1 MKQSLGGFQKQSLFH
16 PQRCGTQL
24 SHQCV
29 TIHRALSPRR
39 AYLSFSMQSF
49 DWGRGFTGVSDCKES
64 ACNAR
69 RPRFDP
75 WVRKMLWR
83 REWLP
88 TPVFLPRE
96 SHGQRS
102 VAGYSP
108 WVHKELDTTE
118 QLTLLSYV
126 GRIDWTIGHVVELS
140 LQPIFSPQRLGW
152 YLLCGSKSQPSKPMV
167 GLPGLPA
174 PILSHAIN
182 KNHQVELNEPTMNN
196 KDTSVTWEI
205 HRF

>member
-102 VAGYSP
+102 VEGLQSLGSQRVGHDWATNTSVLCGQDWLNHWPCSWTQSP
-108 WVHKELDTTE
+108 AY
-118 QLTLLSYV
+118 LLSPE
-126 GRIDWTIGHVVELS
+126 T
-140 LQPIFSPQRLGW
+140 
-152 YLLCGSKSQPSKPMV
+152 
-167 GLPGLPA
+167 GL
-174 PILSHAIN
+174 I
-182 KNHQVELNEPTMNN
+182 PTLWL
-196 KDTSVTWEI
+196 KIPTL
-205 HRF
+205 